1 MNVWEKRLIT
11 AIKKACAA
19 NGAQTLYDGQ
29 RLCALIESAD
39 PELAQ
44 QREYKNF
51 RALVRC
57 GGNTLL
63 AQSAHAPRAE
73 LQKNIETLGR
83 SMGKGYAIDRVSGE
97 RSCALYLTAV
107 TGDESYIRAL
117 DAAPENTTTP
127 QPTPRPAPTL
137 QQTQQQRPTPTPAP
151 QPTPRPK
158 PQPTPQP
165 TPTPAPQPQPTPQP
179 TQNTPPAKKS
189 SRLIGILVSVAV
201 VLIAAALGTSTG
213 RALVGGL
220 FGGDKLAGTTWR
232 GELNITKEIAAEL
245 DETVAKEFADMDDI
259 PTDSLPQFSDYCG
272 AIKVVA
278 DLSFS
283 DDGAISMTI
292 NETALRNTA
301 REAIGEPTAQ
311 WMLDCLKAI
320 SREMGADLE
329 EMGYSDDD
337 ILLMT
342 VGMTKDELTVY
353 VGDYMDEYVGD
364 ALKEAADDVT
374 VSAYYKVRG
383 GKIYILNTPN
393 QSVSNSPYYTF
404 TLKDSTL
411 VLETA
416 VGLDEGAENV
426 YPLTLT
432 KVG

>member
-117 DAAPENTTTP
+117 DAAPENKNDHTP
-127 QPTPRPAPTL
+127 QPTPRPAPTPAP

-151 QPTPRPK
+151 QP
-158 PQPTPQP
+158 QPTPQP
-165 TPTPAPQPQPTPQP
+165 A
-179 TQNTPPAKKS
+179 QNTPPAKKS
-189 SRLIGILVSVAV
+189 SRLIGVLVSVVV
-201 VLIAAALGTSTG
+201 VLIAATLGTSTG

-245 DETVAKEFADMDDI
+245 DETVAKEFADMDGI
-259 PTDSLPQFSDYCG
+259 SADSLPQFSDYCG

>member
-117 DAAPENTTTP
+117 DAAAENKNDHTP
-127 QPTPRPAPTL
+127 QPTPRPAPTPAP

-151 QPTPRPK
+151 QP
-158 PQPTPQP
+158 QP
-165 TPTPAPQPQPTPQP
+165 A
-179 TQNTPPAKKS
+179 QNTPPAKKS
-189 SRLIGILVSVAV
+189 SRLIGVLVSVVV

-245 DETVAKEFADMDDI
+245 DETVAKEFADMDGI

>member
-117 DAAPENTTTP
+117 DAAPENKNDHTP
-127 QPTPRPAPTL
+127 QPTPRPAPTPAP
-137 QQTQQQRPTPTPAP
+137 QQTQQQRPA
-151 QPTPRPK
+151 
-158 PQPTPQP
+158 
-165 TPTPAPQPQPTPQP
+165 PTPAPQPQPTPQP
-179 TQNTPPAKKS
+179 AQNTAPAKKS
-189 SRLIGILVSVAV
+189 SRLIGILVSVVV

-342 VGMTKDELTVY
+342 VGMTKDELTDY

-383 GKIYILNTPN
+383 GKIYILNTPD

>member
-1 MNVWEKRLIT
+1 MNAWEKRLIT

-63 AQSAHAPRAE
+63 AQSAHAPRTE

-117 DAAPENTTTP
+117 DAAPENKNDHTP
-127 QPTPRPAPTL
+127 QPTPRPAPTPAP
-137 QQTQQQRPTPTPAP
+137 QQTQQQRPTPTP
-151 QPTPRPK
+151 T
-158 PQPTPQP
+158 
-165 TPTPAPQPQPTPQP
+165 PQPQPQP
-179 TQNTPPAKKS
+179 AQNTAPAKKS
-189 SRLIGILVSVAV
+189 SRLIGILVSVVV
-201 VLIAAALGTSTG
+201 VLIAAAIGTGTG

>member
-117 DAAPENTTTP
+117 DAAAENKNDHTP
-127 QPTPRPAPTL
+127 QPTPRPAPTPAP

-151 QPTPRPK
+151 QP
-158 PQPTPQP
+158 QP
-165 TPTPAPQPQPTPQP
+165 A
-179 TQNTPPAKKS
+179 QNTPPAKKS
-189 SRLIGILVSVAV
+189 SRLIGVLVSVVV

-245 DETVAKEFADMDDI
+245 DETVAKEFADMDGI

-393 QSVSNSPYYTF
+393 QSVSNSPYYTY

>member
-63 AQSAHAPRAE
+63 AQSVHAPRAE

-117 DAAPENTTTP
+117 DAAPENKNDHTP
-127 QPTPRPAPTL
+127 QPTPRPAPTPAP

-151 QPTPRPK
+151 QP
-158 PQPTPQP
+158 QP
-165 TPTPAPQPQPTPQP
+165 A
-179 TQNTPPAKKS
+179 QNTPPAKKS
-189 SRLIGILVSVAV
+189 SRLVGILVSVVV

-259 PTDSLPQFSDYCG
+259 SADSLPQFSDYCG

-342 VGMTKDELTVY
+342 VGMTKDELTDY

>member
-63 AQSAHAPRAE
+63 AQSVHAPRAE

-117 DAAPENTTTP
+117 DAAPENKNDHTP
-127 QPTPRPAPTL
+127 QPTPRPAPTPAP

-151 QPTPRPK
+151 QP
-158 PQPTPQP
+158 QPTPQP
-165 TPTPAPQPQPTPQP
+165 A
-179 TQNTPPAKKS
+179 QNTPPAKKS
-189 SRLIGILVSVAV
+189 SRLIGVLVSVVV

-245 DETVAKEFADMDDI
+245 DETVAKEFADMDGI

-342 VGMTKDELTVY
+342 VGMTKDELTDY

>member
-63 AQSAHAPRAE
+63 AQSVHAPRAE

-117 DAAPENTTTP
+117 DAAPENKNDHTP
-127 QPTPRPAPTL
+127 QPTPRPAPTPAP

-151 QPTPRPK
+151 QP
-158 PQPTPQP
+158 QPTPQP
-165 TPTPAPQPQPTPQP
+165 A
-179 TQNTPPAKKS
+179 QNTPPAKKS
-189 SRLIGILVSVAV
+189 SRLIGILVSVVV

-220 FGGDKLAGTTWR
+220 FGGDKLAGTIWR

-245 DETVAKEFADMDDI
+245 DETVAKEFADMDGI
-259 PTDSLPQFSDYCG
+259 SADSLPQFSDYCG

-342 VGMTKDELTVY
+342 MGMTKDELTGY

-364 ALKEAADDVT
+364 ALKEAADDVA

>member
-117 DAAPENTTTP
+117 DGAPSPSPAP
-127 QPTPRPAPTL
+127 QPTPRPKPQPTP

-151 QPTPRPK
+151 QP
-158 PQPTPQP
+158 QPTPQP
-165 TPTPAPQPQPTPQP
+165 A
-179 TQNTPPAKKS
+179 QNTPPAKKS

-416 VGLDEGAENV
+416 VRLDEGAENV

>member
-63 AQSAHAPRAE
+63 AQSVHAPRAE

-117 DAAPENTTTP
+117 DAAPENKNDHTP
-127 QPTPRPAPTL
+127 QPTPRPAPTPAP

-151 QPTPRPK
+151 QP
-158 PQPTPQP
+158 QPTPQP
-165 TPTPAPQPQPTPQP
+165 A
-179 TQNTPPAKKS
+179 QNTPPAKKS
-189 SRLIGILVSVAV
+189 SRLIGVLVSVVV

-220 FGGDKLAGTTWR
+220 FDGDKLAGTTWR

-342 VGMTKDELTVY
+342 VGMTKDELTDY

-364 ALKEAADDVT
+364 ALKEAADDVA

>member
-117 DAAPENTTTP
+117 DAAPENKNDHTP
-127 QPTPRPAPTL
+127 QPTPRPAPTPAP

-151 QPTPRPK
+151 QP
-158 PQPTPQP
+158 QPTPQP
-165 TPTPAPQPQPTPQP
+165 A
-179 TQNTPPAKKS
+179 QNTPPAKKS

-201 VLIAAALGTSTG
+201 VLIAAAIGTGTG

-283 DDGAISMTI
+283 DDGAISMTV
-292 NETALRNTA
+292 NEAAFRNTA

-320 SREMGADLE
+320 SREMGANLE

-342 VGMTKDELTVY
+342 VGMTKDELTDY

>member
-63 AQSAHAPRAE
+63 AQSVHAPRAE

-117 DAAPENTTTP
+117 GAAPENKNDHTP
-127 QPTPRPAPTL
+127 QPTPRPAPTPAP

-151 QPTPRPK
+151 QP
-158 PQPTPQP
+158 QPTPQP
-165 TPTPAPQPQPTPQP
+165 A
-179 TQNTPPAKKS
+179 QNTAPAKKS
-189 SRLIGILVSVAV
+189 SRLIGVLVSVVV

-245 DETVAKEFADMDDI
+245 DETVAKEFADMDGI

-342 VGMTKDELTVY
+342 VGMTKDELTDY

-383 GKIYILNTPN
+383 GKIYILNTPD

>member
-63 AQSAHAPRAE
+63 AQSVHAPRAE

-117 DAAPENTTTP
+117 DAAPENKNDHTP
-127 QPTPRPAPTL
+127 QPTPRPAPTPAP

-151 QPTPRPK
+151 QP
-158 PQPTPQP
+158 QP
-165 TPTPAPQPQPTPQP
+165 A
-179 TQNTPPAKKS
+179 QNTAPAKKS
-189 SRLIGILVSVAV
+189 SRLIGVLVSVVV

-342 VGMTKDELTVY
+342 VGMTKDELTDY

-364 ALKEAADDVT
+364 ALKEAADDVA

>member
-63 AQSAHAPRAE
+63 AHSAHAPRAE

-117 DAAPENTTTP
+117 DAAPENKNDHTP
-127 QPTPRPAPTL
+127 QPTPRPAPTPAP

-151 QPTPRPK
+151 QP
-158 PQPTPQP
+158 QP
-165 TPTPAPQPQPTPQP
+165 A
-179 TQNTPPAKKS
+179 QNTAPAKKS
-189 SRLIGILVSVAV
+189 SRLIGVLVSVVV

-342 VGMTKDELTVY
+342 VGMTKDELTDY

-364 ALKEAADDVT
+364 ALKEAADDVA

-393 QSVSNSPYYTF
+393 QSVSNSPYYTY

>member
-117 DAAPENTTTP
+117 DAAPENKNDHTP
-127 QPTPRPAPTL
+127 QPTPRPAPTPAP

-151 QPTPRPK
+151 QP
-158 PQPTPQP
+158 QPTPQP
-165 TPTPAPQPQPTPQP
+165 A
-179 TQNTPPAKKS
+179 QNTAPAKKS
-189 SRLIGILVSVAV
+189 SRLIGVLVSVVV

-245 DETVAKEFADMDDI
+245 DETVAKEFADMDGI

-342 VGMTKDELTVY
+342 VGMTKDELTDY

-364 ALKEAADDVT
+364 ALKGAADDVA

>member
-117 DAAPENTTTP
+117 DGAPSPSPAP
-127 QPTPRPAPTL
+127 QPTP
-137 QQTQQQRPTPTPAP
+137 QT

-158 PQPTPQP
+158 PQPTPRP
-165 TPTPAPQPQPTPQP
+165 APTPAPQPQPTPQP
-179 TQNTPPAKKS
+179 AQNTPPAKKS
-189 SRLIGILVSVAV
+189 SRLIGILVSVVV
-201 VLIAAALGTSTG
+201 VLIAAALGTGTG

-220 FGGDKLAGTTWR
+220 FGGDKLSGTTWR
-232 GELNITKEIAAEL
+232 GELDITKEIAAEL
-245 DETVAKEFADMDDI
+245 DETVAKEFADMDGI

-353 VGDYMDEYVGD
+353 VGDYVDDSVSD

-383 GKIYILNTPN
+383 GKIYILNTPD

>member
-1 MNVWEKRLIT
+1 M
-11 AIKKACAA
+11 
-19 NGAQTLYDGQ
+19 
-29 RLCALIESAD
+29 
-39 PELAQ
+39 
-44 QREYKNF
+44 
-51 RALVRC
+51 
-57 GGNTLL
+57 
-63 AQSAHAPRAE
+63 
-73 LQKNIETLGR
+73 
-83 SMGKGYAIDRVSGE
+83 
-97 RSCALYLTAV
+97 
-107 TGDESYIRAL
+107 
-117 DAAPENTTTP
+117 
-127 QPTPRPAPTL
+127 
-137 QQTQQQRPTPTPAP
+137 
-151 QPTPRPK
+151 
-158 PQPTPQP
+158 
-165 TPTPAPQPQPTPQP
+165 
-179 TQNTPPAKKS
+179 
-189 SRLIGILVSVAV
+189 V

-364 ALKEAADDVT
+364 ALKGAADDVA

>member
-117 DAAPENTTTP
+117 DAAPENKNDHTP
-127 QPTPRPAPTL
+127 QPTPRPTPTPAP

-151 QPTPRPK
+151 QP
-158 PQPTPQP
+158 QP
-165 TPTPAPQPQPTPQP
+165 A
-179 TQNTPPAKKS
+179 QNTPPAKKS
-189 SRLIGILVSVAV
+189 SRLIGVLVSVVV
-201 VLIAAALGTSTG
+201 VLIAAAIGTGTG

-342 VGMTKDELTVY
+342 VGMTKDELTDY

>member
-117 DAAPENTTTP
+117 DAAPENKNDHTP
-127 QPTPRPAPTL
+127 QPTPRPAPTPAP

-151 QPTPRPK
+151 QP
-158 PQPTPQP
+158 QP
-165 TPTPAPQPQPTPQP
+165 A
-179 TQNTPPAKKS
+179 QNTPPAKKS
-189 SRLIGILVSVAV
+189 SRLIGVLVSVVV

-245 DETVAKEFADMDDI
+245 DETVAKEFADMDGI

-342 VGMTKDELTVY
+342 MGMTKDELTDY

>member
-1 MNVWEKRLIT
+1 MNAWEKRLIT

-137 QQTQQQRPTPTPAP
+137 QQTQQ
-151 QPTPRPK
+151 PR
-158 PQPTPQP
+158 P

-179 TQNTPPAKKS
+179 AQNTPPAKKS
-189 SRLIGILVSVAV
+189 SRLIGILVSVVV

-245 DETVAKEFADMDDI
+245 DETVAKEFADIDDI

-329 EMGYSDDD
+329 EMG
-337 ILLMT
+337 
-342 VGMTKDELTVY
+342 
-353 VGDYMDEYVGD
+353 
-364 ALKEAADDVT
+364 
-374 VSAYYKVRG
+374 
-383 GKIYILNTPN
+383 
-393 QSVSNSPYYTF
+393 
-404 TLKDSTL
+404 
-411 VLETA
+411 
-416 VGLDEGAENV
+416 
-426 YPLTLT
+426 
-432 KVG
+432 

>member
-117 DAAPENTTTP
+117 DAAPENKNDHTP
-127 QPTPRPAPTL
+127 QPTPRPAPTPAP

-151 QPTPRPK
+151 QP
-158 PQPTPQP
+158 QPTPQP
-165 TPTPAPQPQPTPQP
+165 A
-179 TQNTPPAKKS
+179 QNTAPAKKS
-189 SRLIGILVSVAV
+189 SRLIGVLVSVVV

-232 GELNITKEIAAEL
+232 GELNITEEIAAEI

-292 NETALRNTA
+292 NETELRNTA

-383 GKIYILNTPN
+383 GKIYILNTPD

>member
-117 DAAPENTTTP
+117 DAAAENKNDHTP
-127 QPTPRPAPTL
+127 QPTPRPAPTPAP

-151 QPTPRPK
+151 QP
-158 PQPTPQP
+158 QP
-165 TPTPAPQPQPTPQP
+165 A
-179 TQNTPPAKKS
+179 QNTPPAKKS
-189 SRLIGILVSVAV
+189 SRLIGVLVSVVV

-245 DETVAKEFADMDDI
+245 DETVADMDDI

-353 VGDYMDEYVGD
+353 VGDYVDDSVSD

>member
-117 DAAPENTTTP
+117 DAAPENKNDHTP
-127 QPTPRPAPTL
+127 QPTPRPAPTPAP

-151 QPTPRPK
+151 QP
-158 PQPTPQP
+158 QPTPQP
-165 TPTPAPQPQPTPQP
+165 A
-179 TQNTPPAKKS
+179 QNTPPAKKS
-189 SRLIGILVSVAV
+189 SRLIGVLVSVVV

-245 DETVAKEFADMDDI
+245 DETVAKEFADMDGI

-416 VGLDEGAENV
+416 VGLDEGAEDV

>member
-117 DAAPENTTTP
+117 DAAPENKNDHTP
-127 QPTPRPAPTL
+127 QPTPRPAPTPAP

-151 QPTPRPK
+151 QP
-158 PQPTPQP
+158 QP
-165 TPTPAPQPQPTPQP
+165 A
-179 TQNTPPAKKS
+179 QNTPPAKKS
-189 SRLIGILVSVAV
+189 SRLIGVLVSVAV
-201 VLIAAALGTSTG
+201 VLIAAAIGTGTG

-342 VGMTKDELTVY
+342 VGMTKDELTDY

-426 YPLTLT
+426 YPLALT

>member
-117 DAAPENTTTP
+117 DAAPENKNDHTP
-127 QPTPRPAPTL
+127 QPTPRPAPTPAP

-151 QPTPRPK
+151 QP
-158 PQPTPQP
+158 QPTPQP
-165 TPTPAPQPQPTPQP
+165 A
-179 TQNTPPAKKS
+179 QNTPPAKKS
-189 SRLIGILVSVAV
+189 SRLIGVLVSVVV

-245 DETVAKEFADMDDI
+245 DETVAKEFADMDGI

-342 VGMTKDELTVY
+342 VGMTKDELTDY

-416 VGLDEGAENV
+416 VGLDEGAEDV

>member
-117 DAAPENTTTP
+117 DAAPENKNDHTP
-127 QPTPRPAPTL
+127 QPTPRPAPTPAP

-151 QPTPRPK
+151 QP
-158 PQPTPQP
+158 QPTPQP
-165 TPTPAPQPQPTPQP
+165 A
-179 TQNTPPAKKS
+179 QNTPPAKKS
-189 SRLIGILVSVAV
+189 SRLIGVLVSVVV
-201 VLIAAALGTSTG
+201 VLIAATLGTSTG

-245 DETVAKEFADMDDI
+245 DETVAKEFADMDGI
-259 PTDSLPQFSDYCG
+259 SADSLPQFSDYCG

-383 GKIYILNTPN
+383 GKIYILNTPD

>member
-117 DAAPENTTTP
+117 DAAPENKNDHTP
-127 QPTPRPAPTL
+127 QPTPRPAPTPAP

-151 QPTPRPK
+151 QP
-158 PQPTPQP
+158 QPTPQP
-165 TPTPAPQPQPTPQP
+165 TPQPQ
-179 TQNTPPAKKS
+179 PAKKS
-189 SRLIGILVSVAV
+189 SRLIGILVSVVV

-278 DLSFS
+278 GLSFS

-342 VGMTKDELTVY
+342 VGMTKDELTDY

-393 QSVSNSPYYTF
+393 QSVSNSPYYTY

>member
-117 DAAPENTTTP
+117 DAAPENKNDHTP
-127 QPTPRPAPTL
+127 QPTPRPAPTPAP

-151 QPTPRPK
+151 QP
-158 PQPTPQP
+158 QPTPQP
-165 TPTPAPQPQPTPQP
+165 A
-179 TQNTPPAKKS
+179 QNTPPAKKS
-189 SRLIGILVSVAV
+189 SRLVGILVSVVV

-245 DETVAKEFADMDDI
+245 DETVAKEFADMDGI
-259 PTDSLPQFSDYCG
+259 SADSLPQFSDYCG

-283 DDGAISMTI
+283 DGGAISMTI

-342 VGMTKDELTVY
+342 VGMTKDELTDY

-393 QSVSNSPYYTF
+393 QSVSNSPYYTY

>member
-117 DAAPENTTTP
+117 DAAPSPSPAPQPTP
-127 QPTPRPAPTL
+127 QTQPTPRPAPT
-137 QQTQQQRPTPTPAP
+137 PA
-151 QPTPRPK
+151 

-165 TPTPAPQPQPTPQP
+165 TPQPQ
-179 TQNTPPAKKS
+179 PAKKS
-189 SRLIGILVSVAV
+189 SRLVGILVSVVV
-201 VLIAAALGTSTG
+201 VLIAAAIGTGTG

-259 PTDSLPQFSDYCG
+259 PADSLPQFSDYCG

>member
-117 DAAPENTTTP
+117 DGAPSPSPAP
-127 QPTPRPAPTL
+127 QPTP
-137 QQTQQQRPTPTPAP
+137 QT

-158 PQPTPQP
+158 PQPTPRP
-165 TPTPAPQPQPTPQP
+165 APTPAPQPQPTPQP
-179 TQNTPPAKKS
+179 AQNTPPAKKS
-189 SRLIGILVSVAV
+189 SRLIGILVSVVV
-201 VLIAAALGTSTG
+201 VLIAAALGTGTG

-220 FGGDKLAGTTWR
+220 FGGDKLSGTTWR
-232 GELNITKEIAAEL
+232 GELDITKEIAAEL

-383 GKIYILNTPN
+383 GKIYILNTPD

>member
-117 DAAPENTTTP
+117 DGAPSP
-127 QPTPRPAPTL
+127 S
-137 QQTQQQRPTPTPAP
+137 PAP
-151 QPTPRPK
+151 QPTPR
-158 PQPTPQP
+158 P

-179 TQNTPPAKKS
+179 QPQPQPQPAKKS

-201 VLIAAALGTSTG
+201 VLIAAALGTGTG

-383 GKIYILNTPN
+383 GKIYILNTPD

>member
-117 DAAPENTTTP
+117 DAAPENKNDHTP
-127 QPTPRPAPTL
+127 QPTPRPAPTPAP

-151 QPTPRPK
+151 QP
-158 PQPTPQP
+158 QP
-165 TPTPAPQPQPTPQP
+165 A
-179 TQNTPPAKKS
+179 QNTPPAKKS
-189 SRLIGILVSVAV
+189 SRLIGVLVSVVV

-329 EMGYSDDD
+329 KMGYSDDD

-342 VGMTKDELTVY
+342 VGMTKDELTDY

-383 GKIYILNTPN
+383 GKIYILNTPD
-393 QSVSNSPYYTF
+393 QSVSNSPYYTY

>member
-117 DAAPENTTTP
+117 DAAPENKNDHTP
-127 QPTPRPAPTL
+127 QPTPRPAPTPAP

-151 QPTPRPK
+151 QP
-158 PQPTPQP
+158 QP
-165 TPTPAPQPQPTPQP
+165 A
-179 TQNTPPAKKS
+179 QNTPPAKKS
-189 SRLIGILVSVAV
+189 SRLIGVLVSVVV

-259 PTDSLPQFSDYCG
+259 SADSLPQFSDYCG

-342 VGMTKDELTVY
+342 VGMTKDELTDY

>member
-127 QPTPRPAPTL
+127 QPTPRPAPTPAP

-151 QPTPRPK
+151 QP
-158 PQPTPQP
+158 QPTPQP
-165 TPTPAPQPQPTPQP
+165 A
-179 TQNTPPAKKS
+179 QNTAPAKKS
-189 SRLIGILVSVAV
+189 SRLIGVLVSVVV

-272 AIKVVA
+272 TIKVVA

>member
-117 DAAPENTTTP
+117 DAAPENKNDHTP
-127 QPTPRPAPTL
+127 QPTPR
-137 QQTQQQRPTPTPAP
+137 
-151 QPTPRPK
+151 
-158 PQPTPQP
+158 P

-179 TQNTPPAKKS
+179 AQNTAPAKKS
-189 SRLIGILVSVAV
+189 SRLIGILVSVVV
-201 VLIAAALGTSTG
+201 VLIAAALGTGTG

-383 GKIYILNTPN
+383 GKIYILNTPD

-416 VGLDEGAENV
+416 VGLDEGAEDV

>member
-117 DAAPENTTTP
+117 DAAAENKNDHTP
-127 QPTPRPAPTL
+127 QPTPRPAPTPAP
-137 QQTQQQRPTPTPAP
+137 QQTQQR
-151 QPTPRPK
+151 R
-158 PQPTPQP
+158 P

-179 TQNTPPAKKS
+179 AQNTAPAKKS
-189 SRLIGILVSVAV
+189 SRLIGVLVSVVV

-232 GELNITKEIAAEL
+232 GELNITEEIAAEI

-292 NETALRNTA
+292 NETELRNTA

-383 GKIYILNTPN
+383 GKIYILNTPD

>member
-117 DAAPENTTTP
+117 DAAAENKNNPAPQSTP
-127 QPTPRPAPTL
+127 RPVQQPSLRPAPTP

-151 QPTPRPK
+151 QP
-158 PQPTPQP
+158 QPTPQP
-165 TPTPAPQPQPTPQP
+165 A
-179 TQNTPPAKKS
+179 QNTPPAKKS
-189 SRLIGILVSVAV
+189 SRLIGVLVSVVV

-245 DETVAKEFADMDDI
+245 DETVAKEFADMDGI

-283 DDGAISMTI
+283 DGGAISMTI

-342 VGMTKDELTVY
+342 VGMTKDELTDY

-393 QSVSNSPYYTF
+393 QSVSNSPYYTY

>member
-63 AQSAHAPRAE
+63 AQSVHAPRAE

-117 DAAPENTTTP
+117 DAAPENKNDHTP
-127 QPTPRPAPTL
+127 QSTPRPAPTPAP

-151 QPTPRPK
+151 QP
-158 PQPTPQP
+158 QPTPQP
-165 TPTPAPQPQPTPQP
+165 A
-179 TQNTPPAKKS
+179 QNTPPAKKS
-189 SRLIGILVSVAV
+189 SRLIGVLVSVVV

-245 DETVAKEFADMDDI
+245 DETVAKEFADMDGI

-416 VGLDEGAENV
+416 VGLDEGAENA

>member
-117 DAAPENTTTP
+117 DAAPENKNDYTP
-127 QPTPRPAPTL
+127 QPTPRPAPTPAP
-137 QQTQQQRPTPTPAP
+137 QQTQQQRPTPTPAS
-151 QPTPRPK
+151 Q

-165 TPTPAPQPQPTPQP
+165 TPQPQ
-179 TQNTPPAKKS
+179 PAKKS
-189 SRLIGILVSVAV
+189 SRLVGILVSVAV
-201 VLIAAALGTSTG
+201 VLIAAAIGTGTG

-292 NETALRNTA
+292 NETELRNTA

-342 VGMTKDELTVY
+342 VGMTKDELTDY

-364 ALKEAADDVT
+364 ALKEAADDVA

>member
-117 DAAPENTTTP
+117 DAAPENKNDHTP
-127 QPTPRPAPTL
+127 QPTPRP
-137 QQTQQQRPTPTPAP
+137 TPA
-151 QPTPRPK
+151 
-158 PQPTPQP
+158 
-165 TPTPAPQPQPTPQP
+165 PAPQPQPTPQP
-179 TQNTPPAKKS
+179 TQNTAPAKKS
-189 SRLIGILVSVAV
+189 SRLVGILVSVVV

-220 FGGDKLAGTTWR
+220 FGGDKLAGTTWC
-232 GELNITKEIAAEL
+232 GELDITKEIAAGL

-259 PTDSLPQFSDYCG
+259 PTDSLPRFSDYCG

-342 VGMTKDELTVY
+342 VGMTKDELTDY

-364 ALKEAADDVT
+364 ALKEAADDVA

-393 QSVSNSPYYTF
+393 QSVSNSPYYTY

-426 YPLTLT
+426 YPLTMT
-432 KVG
+432 KAG